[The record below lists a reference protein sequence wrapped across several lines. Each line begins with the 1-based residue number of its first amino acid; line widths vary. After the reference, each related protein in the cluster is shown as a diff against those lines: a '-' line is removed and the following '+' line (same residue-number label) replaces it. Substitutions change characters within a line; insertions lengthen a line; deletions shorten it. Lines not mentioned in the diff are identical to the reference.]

1 MTTKKQQT
9 QEWTP
14 KKIAIIAACGIAAF
28 AAFGGL
34 ITWTNATK
42 PVSGDAL
49 QSESIQNSQRIVELI
64 QKKRPLLDDYYTCKN
79 LQDNYRKN
87 TTSIDCDKVMSEYEA
102 YEVEERE
109 LDTRN
114 SQILQECSSRGGC

>member
-14 KKIAIIAACGIAAF
+14 KKIAIITACGIAVF
-28 AAFGGL
+28 ALFGGL
-34 ITWTNATK
+34 IAWANATK
-42 PVSGDAL
+42 PVSSEAL
-49 QSESIQNSQRIVELI
+49 QDEFIQNNQKIVEVI
-64 QKKRPLLDDYYTCKN
+64 QKQKPLFDDYFTCKN

-87 TTSIDCDKVMSEYEA
+87 TTSIDCDKVMAEYESFKA
-102 YEVEERE
+102 EEQA

-114 SQILQECSSRGGC
+114 AELLQECNSRGGC